1 MVSGYGC
8 GDEMNER
15 TRCRMLHMHELSR
28 AVQADREREM
38 RDRLP
43 RTRGLA
49 SGSRH
54 PEVPDSGVVEPGPR
68 RVELR
73 REPKVAFGV

>member
-1 MVSGYGC
+1 MVWRYGP
-8 GDEMNER
+8 GDELNER
-15 TRCRMLHMHELSR
+15 ARCPMLHMHELSK

-54 PEVPDSGVVEPGPR
+54 PEVPDSGVVEPGLR
-68 RVELR
+68 RVVLR
-73 REPKVAFGV
+73 REPRAAFGV

>member
-1 MVSGYGC
+1 
-8 GDEMNER
+8 
-15 TRCRMLHMHELSR
+15 MLHLHELSY
-28 AVQADREREM
+28 AIQADREREI

-43 RTRGLA
+43 RTRGVS

-54 PEVPDSGVVEPGPR
+54 PLLPDSGVVVAGLR

-73 REPKVAFGV
+73 REPRPAFGG

>member
-1 MVSGYGC
+1 
-8 GDEMNER
+8 
-15 TRCRMLHMHELSR
+15 MLHMHELSK
-28 AVQADREREM
+28 AVQTDREREM

-43 RTRGLA
+43 RARGLT

-54 PEVPDSGVVEPGPR
+54 PEVPDSGIVERGLR

-73 REPKVAFGV
+73 REPKPAFGY